1 MLFHTSAL
9 RAKLFMLHF
18 SLAEAWCSYVHQTF
32 AVAQQPTSCSKGQ
45 AGGQRDYPMYKR
57 KDEKDKEQFYFPLQ
71 CCQGKA
77 GEDH

>member
-9 RAKLFMLHF
+9 RAELFMLHF
-18 SLAEAWCSYVHQTF
+18 SLAEAWCAYVHQTF
-32 AVAQQPTSCSKGQ
+32 AAAEQATLCSKGQ
-45 AGGQRDYPMYKR
+45 AGGQTQCPMYNR
-57 KDEKDKEQFYFPLQ
+57 KDEKGKEQFYFPLQ